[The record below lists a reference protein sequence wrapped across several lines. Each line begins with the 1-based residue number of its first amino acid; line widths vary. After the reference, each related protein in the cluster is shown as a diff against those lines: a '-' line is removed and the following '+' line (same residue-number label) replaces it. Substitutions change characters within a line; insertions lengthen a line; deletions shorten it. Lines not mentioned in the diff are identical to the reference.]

1 MNDSAD
7 GRGGRT
13 PGESAASRE
22 HFVKHSPK
30 RENIGARVGR
40 LSLGLLWRHVCR
52 SAHDRTHLG
61 DAHGLGFVFRQAAM
75 TLFRESEIQQLYNAA
90 GGCEDV
96 RRFEVAMNDPFAMR
110 GFERG
115 SDLPGEPQSLS
126 RRKSLRLLTINNRQP
141 VNILHDQIIRADIVN
156 LADVGMIQRGNGFGF
171 TLETLA
177 ERGM

>member
-1 MNDSAD
+1 
-7 GRGGRT
+7 
-13 PGESAASRE
+13 
-22 HFVKHSPK
+22 
-30 RENIGARVGR
+30 
-40 LSLGLLWRHVCR
+40 
-52 SAHDRTHLG
+52 
-61 DAHGLGFVFRQAAM
+61 M

-90 GGCEDV
+90 RGCEDV

-126 RRKSLRLLTINNRQP
+126 RRKSLRLLMVNNRQP

-177 ERGM
+177 ELLARNFDRDVPI